1 MPISFTMQPAAA
13 FRLAVDMGLIS
24 ERERLELV
32 CGLSS
37 PRPLPARLVPA
48 FLRAVSVMLAP
59 GSRSLH

>member
-1 MPISFTMQPAAA
+1 MPVSFTMHPEAA
-13 FRLAVDMGLIS
+13 FRLAVERGLIS

-37 PRPLPARLVPA
+37 RRPLPARLVPA

-59 GSRSLH
+59 GSRSIH